1 MNTFCTDDEIRQ
13 NEGFKNVS
21 LGNVIPAQYKQ
32 SVMSFLSEED
42 KDLLTKYRV
51 QALELQVGLHELLGH
66 GSGKLLRRQKDG
78 QFNFDPANLI
88 NPLDGEPVSEH
99 VHLCL
104 TDVKLGNRLHENV
117 TGSKGGMLIPV

>member
-66 GSGKLLRRQKDG
+66 GSGKLLRRHKDG
-78 QFNFDPANLI
+78 QFNFDPAKLT
-88 NPLDGEPVSEH
+88 NPLDSEPVSDL
-99 VHLCL
+99 VHLCV
-104 TDVKLGNRLHENV
+104 TDVKLG
-117 TGSKGGMLIPV
+117 TDCMKCCW